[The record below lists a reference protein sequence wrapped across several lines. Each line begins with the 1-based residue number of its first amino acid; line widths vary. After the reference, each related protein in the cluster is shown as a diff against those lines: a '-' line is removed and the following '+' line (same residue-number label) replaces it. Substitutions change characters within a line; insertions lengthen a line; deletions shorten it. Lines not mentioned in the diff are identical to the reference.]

1 MDAVMSI
8 NDKDT
13 EELQNQISELEAQ
26 MRELQLKSAQYE
38 GKVDSIEKSQLLVSQ
53 SYTSTYDSSLFW
65 YSIIIS
71 IVGLLVAVSGVIG
84 FVLIKNYK
92 KREVAQVVD
101 EAEANLEKKLS
112 NNEQMAAYLSAGLKS
127 DDFNKKLD
135 ALKKDLF
142 NELNRDLVTYLE
154 DKMNKQDSDES
165 AQASNDTSDI
175 LEDDD
180 GRKE

>member
-1 MDAVMSI
+1 MSV

-13 EELQNQISELEAQ
+13 EELQNRISELEAQ

-92 KREVAQVVD
+92 KREVAQVID
-101 EAEANLEKKLS
+101 EAEANLEEKLA

-127 DDFNKKLD
+127 EDFNKTLD
-135 ALKKDLF
+135 TMKSSLF
-142 NELNRDLVTYLE
+142 NELSRDLKSFLDDEV
-154 DKMNKQDSDES
+154 NKKGSDPRTHPDQDEIDFLSDSE
-165 AQASNDTSDI
+165 
-175 LEDDD
+175 
-180 GRKE
+180 GGKEE

>member
-1 MDAVMSI
+1 MRV

-13 EELQNQISELEAQ
+13 EELQNRISELEAQ

-92 KREVAQVVD
+92 KREVAQVID
-101 EAEANLEKKLS
+101 EAEANLEEKLA

-127 DDFNKKLD
+127 EDFNKTLD
-135 ALKKDLF
+135 TMKSSLF
-142 NELNRDLVTYLE
+142 NELSRDLKSFLDDEV
-154 DKMNKQDSDES
+154 NKKGSDPRAHPDQDEIDFLSDSE
-165 AQASNDTSDI
+165 
-175 LEDDD
+175 
-180 GRKE
+180 GGKEG